1 MSKRN
6 STRDRR
12 ACFDARKIMGDGG
25 KIYLQCHVCKMCI
38 HPAREAWE
46 ADHVTPHAL
55 GGTFV
60 LPICIP
66 CHKKKTKKDVTA
78 IAKTKRVSD
87 RHYGIKRSANPMPG
101 SKRSKFKKKMSGEVV
116 LRDEP

>member
-1 MSKRN
+1 MKRN

-12 ACFDARKIMGDGG
+12 ACFDTNKLMGRGG
-25 KIYLQCHVCKMCI
+25 NFYLHCHVCKICI

-60 LPICIP
+60 LPICIY
-66 CHKKKTKKDVTA
+66 CHKKKTKTDVRT
-78 IAKTKRVSD
+78 IAKAKRISD
-87 RHYGIKRSANPMPG
+87 RHYGIKRSSNPMPG
-101 SKRSKFKKKMSGEVV
+101 GKHSRLKKKLNGQVV
-116 LRDEP
+116 ERDSK